1 MSNTTKTQKN
11 DIDTCIRV
19 FKIGRVALAAV
30 IIAGLVNAVD
40 FTTYAAAFAYEG
52 GAQVLFVVS
61 VLTFVW
67 AMPVYGI
74 YMLRKTSAEIVI
86 LKREKELAEEH

>member
-19 FKIGRVALAAV
+19 FKIGCVLFAAL

-74 YMLRKTSAEIVI
+74 YMLSKTSAEIAI
-86 LKREKELAEEH
+86 LKREKELATQE

>member
-52 GAQVLFVVS
+52 GAQTLFTLS

-74 YMLRKTSAEIVI
+74 YMLSITSAEIVI
-86 LKREKELAEEH
+86 LKREKELATQE

>member
-40 FTTYAAAFAYEG
+40 FTTYAAA
-52 GAQVLFVVS
+52 
-61 VLTFVW
+61 
-67 AMPVYGI
+67 
-74 YMLRKTSAEIVI
+74 LRTKVALRCYSSC
-86 LKREKELAEEH
+86 LS